1 MASVV
6 SDCELLRYDGHVGV
20 WDITKRRNELPRLE
34 AMLKAHRQE
43 VLCLRFNAHHQ
54 TFITGGNEHAIHVW
68 SISSYQQLARL
79 EGHSAPVTCLAL
91 DGNFLLSGAEDGV
104 VHVWDLHSYMALATL
119 KVHQAAVESLCVVPE
134 NGLLLSCSTDRSVR
148 VWDYGLGREV
158 LVWNHPEEFRSL
170 AMSRATGQVL
180 AGTEQH
186 HIMACPFSEALAAL
200 QRLHVRL
207 AAEAAADAAGLAPAQ
222 TPAPAEAPAPAVP
235 AHAVASTYNTLSL
248 TESVKQTKS
257 LNK

>member
-1 MASVV
+1 
-6 SDCELLRYDGHVGV
+6 VGV

-158 LVWNHPEEFRSL
+158 LLAVNRSDFPVIQAVTIYL
-170 AMSRATGQVL
+170 AVL
-180 AGTEQH
+180 TMVINLLTDLAYKVLGADQESH
-186 HIMACPFSEALAAL
+186 HGGSLRL
-200 QRLHVRL
+200 WQRSAR
-207 AAEAAADAAGLAPAQ
+207 
-222 TPAPAEAPAPAVP
+222 
-235 AHAVASTYNTLSL
+235 
-248 TESVKQTKS
+248 
-257 LNK
+257 

>member
-186 HIMACPFSEALAAL
+186 HIIAFPFSEALAAL
-200 QRLHVRL
+200 QRLHARL
-207 AAEAAADAAGLAPAQ
+207 AAEAAAEAAGLAPAD
-222 TPAPAEAPAPAVP
+222 ADAPAPAAP
-235 AHAVASTYNTLSL
+235 AVASTYSTLSL

-257 LNK
+257 LSK